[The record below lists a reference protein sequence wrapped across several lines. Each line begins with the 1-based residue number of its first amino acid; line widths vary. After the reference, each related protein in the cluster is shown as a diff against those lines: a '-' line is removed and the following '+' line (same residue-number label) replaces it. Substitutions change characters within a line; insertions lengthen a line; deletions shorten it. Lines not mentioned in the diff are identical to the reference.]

1 MDMAMEFA
9 ETAAPAAADDSSPR
23 AEPGREVFASRGGKM
38 LVLYIAL
45 GGALGAVARYGV
57 GSWVHSWAG
66 SAFPWGT
73 FAINAAG
80 SFLIGFTLRYLEG
93 ISAAPELR
101 ALITVG
107 ILGAF
112 TTFSTFSYETFALLQ
127 NGAWGRAGAYAVG
140 SLVVGLVAVGSG
152 LALGARVLQPVG

>member
-1 MDMAMEFA
+1 MHY
-9 ETAAPAAADDSSPR
+9 
-23 AEPGREVFASRGGKM
+23 GGQM

-57 GSWVHSWAG
+57 GSWIHAWAG

-80 SFLIGFTLRYLEG
+80 SFLIGFSLRYLEG
-93 ISAAPELR
+93 LSAAPELR
-101 ALITVG
+101 ALLTVG
-107 ILGAF
+107 FLGAF
-112 TTFSTFSYETFALLQ
+112 TTFSTFSYETFSLVQ
-127 NGAWGRAGAYAVG
+127 DGAWARAGLYALG
-140 SLVVGLVAVGSG
+140 SLLVGLVAVGSG